1 MQKSQTKRG
10 GLPCETSGIFER
22 LDCQNAV
29 FRYSS
34 YVALPAIIPHGR
46 GEGERLIYGG
56 GGDVGYSVSQPGS
69 WIQHKRFTG
78 TSSSNGNVVFE
89 GLEYGRYVI
98 LCAIPINDLVAIP
111 YYQSPGRKML
121 GAHIIKDTNTYA
133 AVTNANVTVDVW
145 YYEIP

>member
-1 MQKSQTKRG
+1 MLS
-10 GLPCETSGIFER
+10 LLSC
-22 LDCQNAV
+22 N
-29 FRYSS
+29 
-34 YVALPAIIPHGR
+34 
-46 GEGERLIYGG
+46 
-56 GGDVGYSVSQPGS
+56 SVSQPGS